1 MKKKNFYVITKTPL
15 RVSFVGGGT
24 DLPFFYKKKYG
35 LVVSTTINKFV
46 YVSVKSHDRLFK
58 ENYRLNYS
66 STEHIKGG
74 MDKIKNKIVR
84 ACLKYMN
91 IHVPLN
97 INISSDLPASTGLG
111 SSSAIIVGLL
121 KALHALTNKNI
132 STSELAEKACKV
144 EINILKNPIGKQD
157 QYSASFGGFRSY
169 KFKKDE
175 SVQIEKKNNKIVQKI
190 LKNSLFLWLDN
201 FKDSKKILFD
211 QKKNFFKKRNHYLK
225 LLNIAK
231 NVNENFKKKK
241 FKLNDFAL
249 KLNENWK
256 IKRELSKFITNK
268 KIDNLYKVSI
278 SKGALAGKVLGA
290 GNGGFLMILTNS
302 KKLKKLKKYFKKKA
316 IYDFSFYKFGSK
328 IIYKKTY

>member
-1 MKKKNFYVITKTPL
+1 M
-15 RVSFVGGGT
+15 
-24 DLPFFYKKKYG
+24 
-35 LVVSTTINKFV
+35 
-46 YVSVKSHDRLFK
+46 
-58 ENYRLNYS
+58 
-66 STEHIKGG
+66 
-74 MDKIKNKIVR
+74 
-84 ACLKYMN
+84 
-91 IHVPLN
+91 
-97 INISSDLPASTGLG
+97 
-111 SSSAIIVGLL
+111 
-121 KALHALTNKNI
+121 
-132 STSELAEKACKV
+132 
-144 EINILKNPIGKQD
+144 
-157 QYSASFGGFRSY
+157 
-169 KFKKDE
+169 
-175 SVQIEKKNNKIVQKI
+175 
-190 LKNSLFLWLDN
+190 
-201 FKDSKKILFD
+201 
-211 QKKNFFKKRNHYLK
+211 K

-268 KIDNLYKVSI
+268 KIDNLYKDSI